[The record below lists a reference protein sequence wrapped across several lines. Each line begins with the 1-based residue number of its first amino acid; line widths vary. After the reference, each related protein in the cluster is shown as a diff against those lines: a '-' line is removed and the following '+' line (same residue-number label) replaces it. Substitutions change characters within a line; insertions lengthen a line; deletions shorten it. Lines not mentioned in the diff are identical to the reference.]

1 MHENLFCFQINA
13 RHTGTRV
20 ALTQMFSKQTPNK
33 FPLVTENSEI
43 FLDTFLKFK
52 NGFDHLTSHYLLL
65 RGLFEFHRLE
75 ELDDAWRRLTA
86 DTPSWPVEF
95 FYNQ

>member
-1 MHENLFCFQINA
+1 MHENLFCFQISA
-13 RHTGTRV
+13 RHTGARV
-20 ALTQMFSKQTPNK
+20 ALTQMFSKQTPTD
-33 FPLVTENSEI
+33 FRPVPENSGI

-65 RGLFEFHRLE
+65 RGLFEFHQLE
-75 ELDDAWRRLTA
+75 ELDDAWRQLTA
-86 DTPSWPVEF
+86 DTPSWPVDF